1 MLRRRRVIG
10 DALIADGDKQ
20 MLENFPLTA
29 LVTTLSLA
37 VYLWVTLKVGGARA
51 KHGVKAPNI
60 DGPPE
65 FQRVFRVQQNTLEQL
80 ALYVPVQWIFAAAWG
95 DVAAAAV
102 GALWPIGRI
111 LYALSYYQAAEKRG
125 AGFGITFLSSAV
137 LLIGSLVGAVMK
149 LI

>member
-1 MLRRRRVIG
+1 
-10 DALIADGDKQ
+10 
-20 MLENFPLTA
+20 MLEDFPLTA
-29 LVTTLSLA
+29 LVTTISLG

-51 KHGVKAPNI
+51 KHGVKAPSI
-60 DGPPE
+60 DGPPD

-80 ALYVPVQWIFAAAWG
+80 ALYVPVQWIFALAWG

-111 LYALSYYQAAEKRG
+111 MYALSYYKAAEKRG
-125 AGFGITFLSSAV
+125 AGFGITFLSSGV
-137 LLIGSLVGAVMK
+137 LLIGSLAGAVMT